1 MVNWLAPVIITLND
15 LHALWEFEPDS
26 SHGSEYLLALL
37 AAHSRRHSGDDSG
50 KDHPQ
55 AAAPPPE
62 ALGTKRMRAAILASA
77 HPLEKWR
84 NPDIHSQ
91 GLHHVKDSLRL
102 DPATFDAKAKPSNEL
117 MAVIIAAVASRTA
130 VAPLERLKVMLQT
143 DAFSNA
149 SASAAAGLPRSDRT
163 MRFGLGLVFRLVL
176 QFDGVRLGLFRGN
189 GMNSLRAVPVAV
201 SQFASYNIFRSVLAE
216 NGVYNLSRQ
225 TEIAVAAGNVSFFMK
240 WVTSTAFLR
249 YSGLAGVVSITL
261 THPLEVIRTRLYLMH
276 SRPDPLL
283 TNVSSNLIPA
293 SSAWNTTKQIFQHEG
308 GLRGLYRGLNWSLVG
323 IVPYLSSSFVLFE
336 TFKPASKNQPP
347 VEQGDNAS
355 NGSLSSSSSVTFK
368 SIAVASASAAFA
380 QTVTYPFDLIRR
392 RLMVEGLL
400 LRSSGGVRG
409 RGAVKIFRDIL
420 ATDGTLGLFRG
431 VFPNLLKIVPATG
444 VSLFVHDQWRNA
456 A

>member
-216 NGVYNLSRQ
+216 NGVYSLSRQ
-225 TEIAVAAGNVSFFMK
+225 TEIAVAA
-240 WVTSTAFLR
+240 
-249 YSGLAGVVSITL
+249 GLAGVVSITL

-355 NGSLSSSSSVTFK
+355 DGSLSSSSSVTFK

-400 LRSSGGVRG
+400 LRSSGRVRG